1 MDITTNVS
9 GLVLSNPLMPGSGPL
24 TGDDERMI
32 YLAKLGLG
40 ALVTKSIA
48 PEGAEVGRACIVG
61 TKNMIA
67 NSEAWSEYDAKDW
80 LETYLP
86 NTVKAVDTPIFAS
99 IGYTEEDMELL
110 IPQLEAYAAA
120 YEVIP
125 RYVGKDL
132 VTVGEIVKKARSLT
146 KKPVYV
152 KMNAGLPDPVGFAQ
166 VCKDNGADGVV
177 AITSLGPNMVVDL
190 ENRRPLIGTPDGYV
204 WTSGPVI
211 KPLALATVA
220 MIKKALPDFSIIGC
234 GGIATAEDVLEFLLV
249 GADAVQMLSEAML
262 KGKDVYTKIINDLP
276 AALEKYGFSSIE
288 DVKATKLGQTRVN
301 MEPTFP
307 QIDDD
312 KCTSCNLCVKN
323 CPYFAMTMV
332 DKKVVVDESKCFGC
346 GLCES
351 RCPVDAIKGVLK

>member
-1 MDITTNVS
+1 
-9 GLVLSNPLMPGSGPL
+9 
-24 TGDDERMI
+24 
-32 YLAKLGLG
+32 
-40 ALVTKSIA
+40 
-48 PEGAEVGRACIVG
+48 
-61 TKNMIA
+61 
-67 NSEAWSEYDAKDW
+67 
-80 LETYLP
+80 
-86 NTVKAVDTPIFAS
+86 
-99 IGYTEEDMELL
+99 MELM
-110 IPQLEAYAAA
+110 IPQLEAYASA

-132 VTVGEIVKKARSLT
+132 VTVGQIVKKARSLT

-234 GGIATAEDVLEFLLV
+234 GGIATADDVLEFLLV

-323 CPYFAMTMV
+323 CPYFAMSMV
-332 DKKVVVDESKCFGC
+332 DKKVIVDENKCFGC